1 MNTKTL
7 TRNDIGNA
15 VYREV
20 GLSRKESL
28 EIVENIIQKNI
39 LSLANGENIKISS
52 FGSFLLRVKKQRVGR
67 NPKTG
72 IEAVISSRKVV
83 VFRPS
88 GILRKKINKSIF

>member
-1 MNTKTL
+1 MGIKTL

-15 VYREV
+15 VYREM

-39 LSLANGENIKISS
+39 SSLVNGENIKVSA
-52 FGSFLLRVKKQRVGR
+52 FGSFLIRTKKQRIGR

-83 VFRPS
+83 VFRTS
-88 GILRKKINKSIF
+88 NILRKKINKSIL

>member
-1 MNTKTL
+1 MAIKTI

-15 VYREV
+15 VYQEM

-39 LSLANGENIKISS
+39 ASLENGQNIKIST
-52 FGSFLLRVKKQRVGR
+52 FGSFLLRIKKQRIGR

-72 IEAVISSRKVV
+72 VEAIISPRKVV

-88 GILRKKINKSIF
+88 TILRKKINKSIF

>member
-1 MNTKTL
+1 MGIKTL

-15 VYREV
+15 VYREM

-39 LSLANGENIKISS
+39 SSLVNGESIKVSA
-52 FGSFLLRVKKQRVGR
+52 FGSFLIRTKKQRIGR

-83 VFRPS
+83 VFRTS
-88 GILRKKINKSIF
+88 NILRKKINKSIL

>member
-1 MNTKTL
+1 MAIKTI

-15 VYREV
+15 VYREM

-39 LSLANGENIKISS
+39 ASLENGQNIKISA
-52 FGSFLLRVKKQRVGR
+52 FGSFLLRIKKQRIGR

-72 IEAVISSRKVV
+72 VEAIISPRKVV

-88 GILRKKINKSIF
+88 TILRKKINKSIF